1 MNRSTLPLGVGAL
14 YKYWNSDERTLACS
28 LSFQRNSSQWN
39 LITKSGLVASILTDS
54 YIPAVVFLKDKVGTN
69 GKGKDVA
76 FYQIL
81 DGQQRLTTLFDFLDD
96 KWALHGATEPIEF
109 DGSMY
114 EIAGKKFSELES
126 ELQDA
131 IKGYRFSIQ
140 CLENYTYPEVEKLFF
155 NINSGVALSTVQKA
169 KPKLGNENMEY
180 FSKLLSGNFF
190 TQAINI
196 TEAQAKRDEDLLVL
210 LQLLILL
217 DNRHENREYKNI
229 SAASCLAYAETI
241 RNTYDENK
249 KALLLEDVEYLDEAF
264 PSKIKFLRKNNIP
277 ITGVNARIALEQG
290 VEPKDFRAFI
300 CDFSNGLYPHYE
312 EASGSGNIKAPK
324 VQMRLRVMFLAMCQ
338 YFGWNVEEV
347 AKPFAAEIPLYLD
360 DPENEGADEAAAA
373 GSGAVENFD
382 LPVDGPIEDG
392 SGVAASDYGA
402 PEGKESSNDGDMG
415 HEGTPGYDEMPT
427 AHGEGEVDGGEDRG

>member
-54 YIPAVVFLKDKVGTN
+54 YIPAVVFLKDKKGVSE
-69 GKGKDVA
+69 KGKDI
-76 FYQIL
+76 FRYEIL
-81 DGQQRLTTLFDFLDD
+81 DGQQRLTSLFDFLDD

-109 DGSMY
+109 DGFTY

-155 NINSGVALSTVQKA
+155 NINSGVALSTIQKSKA
-169 KPKLGNENMEY
+169 KLGNENME
-180 FSKLLSGNFF
+180 FFNKLLSGNFF

-196 TEAQAKRDEDLLVL
+196 TEAQAKREDDLLLL
-210 LQLLILL
+210 LQLMQML

-229 SAASCLAYAETI
+229 SAAACLSYAESI
-241 RNTYDENK
+241 RNTYNADK
-249 KALLLEDVEYLDEAF
+249 KAMLLAVIEFLDEAF
-264 PSKIKFLRKNNIP
+264 PAKIKFLRKNNVP
-277 ITGVNARIALEQG
+277 IAGVCAKIALEQG
-290 VEPKDFRAFI
+290 VEPTDFKKFI
-300 CDFSNGLYPHYE
+300 FEFSNNVYQQYE

-324 VQMRLRVMFLAMCQ
+324 VQMRLRVMFLAMCKF
-338 YFGWNVEEV
+338 FGWNVEEV

-360 DPENEGADEAAAA
+360 GSENEGVDEAAAA
-373 GSGAVENFD
+373 GSEAAENSD
-382 LPVDGPIEDG
+382 LQSNVSTDDVPADNAPG
-392 SGVAASDYGA
+392 YGA
-402 PEGKESSNDGDMG
+402 SEGEEPSTVVDIG
-415 HEGTPGYDEMPT
+415 HEGTAEY
-427 AHGEGEVDGGEDRG
+427 GEAGGGEES

>member
-39 LITKSGLVASILTDS
+39 LITKSGLVGSILSDS
-54 YIPAVVFLKDKVGTN
+54 FIPAVVFLKDKVGTN
-69 GKGKDVA
+69 EKGKDVVR
-76 FYQIL
+76 YEIL
-81 DGQQRLTTLFDFLDD
+81 DGQQRLTSLFDFLDD

-109 DGSMY
+109 DGFTY
-114 EIAGKKFSELES
+114 EIAGKKFSELEP

-140 CLENYTYPEVEKLFF
+140 ALENYTYPEVEKLFF
-155 NINSGVALSTVQKA
+155 NINSGVALSTIQKSKA
-169 KPKLGNENMEY
+169 RLGNENMLY
-180 FSKLLSGNFF
+180 FNQLLNGNFF

-196 TEAQAKRDEDLLVL
+196 TEAQAKREDDLLLL
-210 LQLLILL
+210 LQMMLLL

-229 SAASCLAYAETI
+229 SAASCLSYAESI
-241 RNTYDENK
+241 RDSYNADK
-249 KALLLEDVEYLDEAF
+249 KAMLLAVIEFLDEAF
-264 PSKIKFLRKNNIP
+264 PTKIKFLRKNNVP
-277 ITGVNARIALEQG
+277 IVGVCAKIALERG

-300 CDFSNGLYPHYE
+300 CDFSNGLYPIYE

-324 VQMRLRVMFLAMCQ
+324 VQMRLRVMFLAMCKF
-338 YFGWNVEEV
+338 FGWNVEEV

-360 DPENEGADEAAAA
+360 GSENEGVDETAATDSAAA
-373 GSGAVENFD
+373 ENSN
-382 LPVDGPIEDG
+382 LLSDGPIEDG

-427 AHGEGEVDGGEDRG
+427 ATGESDAEGEEDRG